1 MSWRV
6 TRVNKSRGLNWTYSY
21 ENVAAQ
27 TCDIQLNRFCSA
39 AFSYM
44 YIDSTWHVGMQ
55 LEQKYSY
62 QLLFPNRPFS
72 HGWILV
78 QVLTLCTSWV
88 SGYLHQVSTEPMALL
103 IWQYPPSHL
112 DGKHAVLLKE
122 IQTTIIK
129 YYYLATYSQGPH
141 SGLHANT
148 ACWTLSAG
156 QETLGSLTA
165 FNPCVLSNLHS
176 STTCCYKKI
185 QHTQRKC
192 GTAL

>member
-1 MSWRV
+1 MRMWLHKRV
-6 TRVNKSRGLNWTYSY
+6 TYSWTDFALLHSHICTSTALGTSACSWNKSTVTSSFFLN
-21 ENVAAQ
+21 
-27 TCDIQLNRFCSA
+27 D
-39 AFSYM
+39 
-44 YIDSTWHVGMQ
+44 
-55 LEQKYSY
+55 
-62 QLLFPNRPFS
+62 PFNTA
-72 HGWILV
+72 GFWC